1 MRPVID
7 ALVYDGMV
15 KISKDIFNA
24 AQSGDVELAIATLGR
39 TQLLTA
45 YYIEQLKEGYNN
57 GTNL

>member
-1 MRPVID
+1 MRPVIEPP
-7 ALVYDGMV
+7 VYDGMV

-45 YYIEQLKEGYNN
+45 YYLEQLKEGYNN
-57 GTNL
+57 GTN